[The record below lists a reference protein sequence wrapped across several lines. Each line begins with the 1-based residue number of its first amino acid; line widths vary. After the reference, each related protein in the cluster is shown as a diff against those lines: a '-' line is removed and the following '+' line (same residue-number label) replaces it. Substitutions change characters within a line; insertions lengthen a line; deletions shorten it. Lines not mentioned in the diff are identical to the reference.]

1 MQNEMQTKEYFLSV
15 VSASLCGEKIPQKGE
30 SADFADLYK
39 LAARNSVQGLFYLA
53 FSSQKSDL
61 PEAFFQKLQ
70 KAYQLECIRETA
82 QQAFLEKLRADFSAV
97 NIDFML
103 LKGTHLKALYP
114 QPEMR
119 FMVDMDVL
127 VRAKDLE
134 KAKEILLS
142 NGLTLHLD
150 NGKDIVFQK
159 KPFLTV
165 ELHRSLFQEDCFM
178 YPYFSSAW
186 DRAEKADGTEY
197 KMPKNDLYVY
207 TLAHLA
213 EHYLEAGSCFRP
225 MMDLFLLE
233 KSDGEALD
241 FPYIDA
247 QFKKIGI
254 LPFAKN
260 VRRLQGAMFAGAP
273 YDATLRM
280 MENYIVLGA
289 PVQNA
294 EAAAI
299 SAADGTSKTR
309 RLLGSLFPPY
319 KRMLLRYPILKKCP
333 ILLPILWVYRIIRLT
348 FTKDK
353 RVQRKRERL
362 KNTNRESTDVLQ
374 QIFKQ
379 SGL

>member
-30 SADFADLYK
+30 NADFADLYR

-61 PEAFFQKLQ
+61 PEVIFQKLQ
-70 KAYQLECIRETA
+70 KSYQLECIRETA
-82 QQAFLEKLRADFSAV
+82 QQAFLEGLRADFSAAD
-97 NIDFML
+97 IDFML

-142 NGLTLHLD
+142 NGLTLYLD

-165 ELHRSLFQEDCFM
+165 ELHRALFQESSFL

-186 DRAEKADGTEY
+186 DRTEKADGTEY
-197 KMPKNDLYVY
+197 KMPKSDLYVY

-233 KSDGEALD
+233 KSCGEALD

-247 QFKKIGI
+247 QFEKIGI

-260 VRRLQGAMFAGAP
+260 VRRLSEAMFTGAP
-273 YDATLRM
+273 YDETLRM

-309 RLLGSLFPPY
+309 RLLHSLFPPY

-333 ILLPILWVYRIIRLT
+333 ILLPLLWVYRIIRLT

-353 RVQRKRERL
+353 RVRQKRERL